1 MTDLTRLLHNPGLSS
16 SALDKTQFAVGQDHE
31 LTTKQQSATGFG
43 RVLEWGKNTFSA
55 EQKNLNR
62 AGFDAYVSE
71 LKKVNQE
78 LGTQL
83 ESKLQ
88 KIKTDGKPLTLR
100 AVQRVLT
107 DQSHDNVLTNVKSQA
122 DHLIHTLKSAG
133 QNWPQYVPQ
142 ARVTQLRQTLEVM
155 QMHLRGAGDLD
166 SQVAMAGLC
175 RQIDQLTGD
184 SSANWIVPEAQLGTK
199 GQELLKVF
207 HPHLG
212 KLVDTPVSNTQW
224 RTMLK
229 AHDELK
235 VGNTLKNEQAVR
247 HSAMSIIKSTGLH
260 SGLRFLEKAPT
271 AALVDLARQAGH
283 GVYTEFDILHDVQA
297 EDDAKVL
304 DPDSLRLLK
313 AYNASTAESKARIQL
328 DAPTPTVAAAGAKPA
343 KPKQESQDPAFKQE
357 FQQVKDLRAFFAE
370 CLSPSNPADLQT
382 LSSADRLKKAC
393 VSNADKFASI
403 FTLPSE
409 GNPEVPPE
417 VVEAMYAL
425 VDDATFSKLQ
435 EAQAQGAWA
444 DSEAILQQHFSSL
457 PAERFESLNT
467 AIDQSMSAF
476 KAPVT
481 QVLYQLSEGFEG
493 VPGNL
498 ANFLSLAFRTYYEN
512 QAPVDQKSMVASYM
526 RGSVE
531 GSSDVQKLASLVAG
545 GGPYMIKMLQLVGDN
560 VSGENAKD
568 IKDALAF
575 VKSGLPPIAPDIRN
589 AMLLG
594 IVNDSNGKITA
605 LQGVR
610 SLGAASVGET
620 FLTRVNKD
628 DGSSETAVVK
638 LLRPG
643 IAQRAGRER
652 VFMDS
657 VAKMLP
663 GMQGT
668 FAGIADQIEA
678 EMDLTSEAANVRLG
692 AVYDGKGNPYVQSMK
707 LSDAAPAKTNYM
719 MIQKAPGSTAA
730 HYLEHL
736 SRHSDRTPIHPMVL
750 ANRMGAMMN
759 DLAEKWVEEAIF
771 GSGFYH
777 GDLHSGNIMYKADE
791 GSENGT
797 LTVID
802 FGNSKVLNPTE
813 RRAIF
818 RMMCTAEIKS
828 APDFCRDF
836 ETILSAEGKSIMTG
850 DKRTAFLSK
859 IEEAFNKTD
868 PETGMTAS
876 TGTIIDSIL
885 TSANDLGI
893 EVPGA
898 IANFS
903 RSEMMLENAF
913 KDITK
918 LSKANWESFRD
929 LKARDPQLTAEMKDR
944 TSRLGRHID
953 RKINDL
959 GKQNPVPIDTI
970 EKLKSIKATLLNE
983 SQGFVAMEAAD
994 IDFLLELDAPLP
1006 QEQRILEHAVNRLKQ
1021 TIAVSQQEVPND
1033 PAEFSIE
1040 KAIGNVLARNMANS
1054 LNLTGLDLARRMLTT

>member
-1 MTDLTRLLHNPGLSS
+1 MTDLTRLLQPGFNST
-16 SALDKTQFAVGQDHE
+16 ALDKTRFTVGADQQ
-31 LTTKQQSATGFG
+31 LTTSQSKATGLG
-43 RVLEWGKNTFSA
+43 RLIEWVKNQVSS
-55 EQKNLNR
+55 EQKNVNR
-62 AGFDAYVSE
+62 AGFDAYIGE
-71 LKKVNQE
+71 LKKINQD
-78 LGTQL
+78 LGTRL

-88 KIKTDGKPLTLR
+88 QIRQDGKPLTLR
-100 AVQRVLT
+100 AVQHVLT
-107 DQSHDNVLTNVKSQA
+107 DRSQGDVLQNAKSQA
-122 DHLIHTLKSAG
+122 SSLI
-133 QNWPQYVPQ
+133 QNLQFGGNNWAQYVTQ
-142 ARVTQLRQTLEVM
+142 AQVTQVRQTLEIM
-155 QMHLRGAGDLD
+155 QMHLRGAGDADAQASL
-166 SQVAMAGLC
+166 SALG
-175 RQIDQLTGD
+175 RRIDQLTGD
-184 SSANWIVPEAQLGTK
+184 TSSEWIVPEAQLGTK
-199 GQELLKVF
+199 GQERMKVF

-212 KLVDTPVSNTQW
+212 KLVDTPVTHAQW
-224 RTMLK
+224 RTLLK
-229 AHDELK
+229 AHDELQSGK
-235 VGNTLKNEQAVR
+235 HPKNEQAVR

-271 AALVDLARQAGH
+271 AALVDLARQVGH
-283 GVYTEFDILHDVQA
+283 GVYTEFDFLHEIQA
-297 EDDAKVL
+297 EMDAKVL

-313 AYNASTAESKARIQL
+313 AYNASTAESKSRIQL
-328 DAPTPTVAAAGAKPA
+328 DTPAPTVAAPGGKAA
-343 KPKQESQDPAFKQE
+343 KPKQESQDPAIQNE
-357 FQQVKDLRAFFAE
+357 DPAVKSLRALFAE
-370 CLSPSNPADLQT
+370 CLSPSNPADIET
-382 LSSADRLKKAC
+382 LSAADRLKKAC
-393 VSNADKFASI
+393 VDRADQFADI
-403 FTLPSE
+403 FRLPQDAS
-409 GNPEVPPE
+409 PEVPPE
-417 VVEAMYAL
+417 VLQVMYSM
-425 VDDATFSKLQ
+425 VDDATFAKLQ
-435 EAQAQGAWA
+435 EAQANEKWS
-444 DSEAILQQHFSSL
+444 DSGAILRQHFSNL
-457 PAERFESLNT
+457 PAEKFEALNA
-467 AIDQSMSAF
+467 AIDQSMSVF

-481 QVLYQLSEGFEG
+481 AVLNQLAEGFDG

-512 QAPVDQKSMVASYM
+512 QSPIDQKAMVASYM

-594 IVNDSNGKITA
+594 IVNDSEGKITG
-605 LQGVR
+605 LKGVR

-620 FLTRVNKD
+620 FLTRVDKD

-692 AVYDGKGNPYVQSMK
+692 AVYDDQGNPYVRSMK
-707 LSDAAPAKTNYM
+707 LSDAAPAKPNYM

-736 SRHSDRTPIHPMVL
+736 ARHSDRTPIHPMVL
-750 ANRMGAMMN
+750 AQRMGSMMN

-818 RMMCTAEIKS
+818 RMMCTAQIKS
-828 APDFCRDF
+828 ASDFCRDF
-836 ETILSAEGKSIMTG
+836 ETILSAEGKAQMNGS
-850 DKRTAFLSK
+850 KRADFLHK
-859 IEEAFNKTD
+859 IEEAFNKKNPT
-868 PETGMTAS
+868 TGQAAT
-876 TGTIIDSIL
+876 TGEIIDAIL

-918 LSKANWESFRD
+918 LSKSNWESFRD
-929 LKARDPQLTAEMKDR
+929 LKAGDPQLQEEMKSR
-944 TSRLGRHID
+944 TSRLVRQID
-953 RKINDL
+953 RKIGDMN
-959 GKQNPVPIDTI
+959 KQTPIPTDDIGNLTR
-970 EKLKSIKATLLNE
+970 IKAALTDPA
-983 SQGFVAMEAAD
+983 QGFASLEAQD
-994 IDFLLELDAPLP
+994 IESMRKLETHLP
-1006 QEQRILEHAVNRLKQ
+1006 EFERGLEPALNRLVQ
-1021 TIAVSQQEVPND
+1021 TQAVSQHAVPD
-1033 PAEFSIE
+1033 APAEFSIE
-1040 KAIGNVLARNMANS
+1040 QAIANVLERNVANS
-1054 LNLTGLDLARRMLTT
+1054 LKLTGVDLARRVLTA